1 MDATDAMDDEERIEG
16 TRAARESAG
25 EAAAG
30 PFVRNR
36 ADKDS
41 RARFPL
47 GRAFSCAWEGL
58 AYTTRTQ
65 RNMKIHFAIAAVA
78 VALGIALGIDAAS
91 WAAIAVCIV
100 VVLASECLNTAVE
113 SVVDLVS
120 PGYAELAKHAKD
132 CAAGAVL
139 VCALG
144 AVVVAAVVFL
154 PRIAALFL

>member
-1 MDATDAMDDEERIEG
+1 MDVMDEEERGAEPSVPQDVEN
-16 TRAARESAG
+16 RNSR
-25 EAAAG
+25 
-30 PFVRNR
+30 FVRND

-41 RARFPL
+41 RARFSL
-47 GRAFSCAWEGL
+47 GRAFSCAWAGL

-65 RNMKIHFAIAAVA
+65 RNMKIHFAIGVVA
-78 VALGIALGIDAAS
+78 VALGIVLRIDAPS
-91 WAAIAVCIV
+91 WAAIAICIV
-100 VVLASECLNTAVE
+100 VVLAAECFNTALE

-144 AVVVAAVVFL
+144 AVAVAVAVFV
-154 PRIAALFL
+154 PRLLALLV